1 MSHEL
6 DNDHVVAIC
15 QVLTNHHVD
24 FVIIG
29 GIAARLHDTGYATVD
44 VDICPARDEN
54 NLRNLASALK
64 TLGARLRVSGDPDGV
79 AFEPH
84 PDMLGQ
90 MSTMTLLATHGRTGA
105 D

>member
-29 GIAARLHDTGYATVD
+29 GIAARLHGTGYATVD

-54 NLRNLASALK
+54 NLSEAGR
-64 TLGARLRVSGDPDGV
+64 RLRDDRSRG
-79 AFEPH
+79 
-84 PDMLGQ
+84 
-90 MSTMTLLATHGRTGA
+90 S
-105 D
+105 